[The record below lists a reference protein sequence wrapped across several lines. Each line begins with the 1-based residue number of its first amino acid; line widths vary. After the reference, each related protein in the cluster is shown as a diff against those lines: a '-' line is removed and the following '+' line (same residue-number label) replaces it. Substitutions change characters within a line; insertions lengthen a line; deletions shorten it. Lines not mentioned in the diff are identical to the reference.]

1 MREFRLSLRRRSKYA
16 ASAMNCLK
24 TDDALIF
31 NSAGGLQLFRHPQ
44 AQALVRHGPVR
55 SHAYQYNTNPR

>member
-1 MREFRLSLRRRSKYA
+1 MGEFRLSLRRRSKYS

-24 TDDALIF
+24 TDDARKF
-31 NSAGGLQLFRHPQ
+31 NSAGGLQLFRHP
-44 AQALVRHGPVR
+44 QALVRHGPVR